1 MGEIIC
7 ALLPQFLGSL
17 LWGLRPALLL
27 AVRDV
32 LSERSPAKQ
41 KFDRTNVT
49 GCPDAAIGTKPRLRC
64 LGALETL
71 CQVKQASHQRI
82 KTVRFHINEL
92 PGIVKLR
99 ETGSRTVDARG

>member
-17 LWGLRPALLL
+17 LWGLRSAPLL
-27 AVRDV
+27 AVRDL

-41 KFDRTNVT
+41 KFDRTNVM
-49 GCPDAAIGTKPRLRC
+49 GCLDAATGTKLRLRC
-64 LGALETL
+64 LGSLETL

-82 KTVRFHINEL
+82 KTVQFHINEL
-92 PGIVKLR
+92 PGIVKFR
-99 ETGSRTVDARG
+99 ETGSRTVGVRG